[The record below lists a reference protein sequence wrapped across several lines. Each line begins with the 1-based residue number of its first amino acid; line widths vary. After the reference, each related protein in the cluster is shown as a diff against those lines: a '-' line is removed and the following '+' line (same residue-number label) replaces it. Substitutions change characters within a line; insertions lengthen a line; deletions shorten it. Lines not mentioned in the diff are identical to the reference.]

1 MKAPKMFGYTTA
13 IVTTAISLS
22 LTTPAAFAQESFKSW
37 DPRWSVLSSGISRPQ
52 TNEERNALKEA
63 VEDGTIDTRGTR
75 IDVNNSDVERTS
87 TGTRS
92 PMSNSKLRWHNP
104 FSTGFD
110 NPTSSRW
117 YQKDGNTQVFRVF
130 PGDENLATSREGA
143 GRSEAFAPNDGIRF
157 NDNKTMTFSA
167 RYRVHAHNGSKDVK
181 IYQSK
186 ATAEGGFD
194 PAWGVALWVE
204 ADGDVVIV
212 KRRQRKSDWVKIDT
226 GKNVGDSFNFRV
238 TDDGRNYKV
247 FIDNVEMADDSWDR
261 GNLKSVSRWGAY
273 VQGGEDGVLDGLVSD
288 AQIIFV
294 SGARVTVN

>member
-1 MKAPKMFGYTTA
+1 MKTQNTLVHTTA
-13 IVTTAISLS
+13 IIAAAISLS
-22 LTTPAAFAQESFKSW
+22 LTAPAAFAQESFKSW
-37 DPRWSVLSSGISRPQ
+37 DPQWSVLTSGISRPQ

-75 IDVNNSDVERTS
+75 INVNNSDVERTS

-92 PMSNSKLRWHNP
+92 PMSNSELRWHNP
-104 FSTGFD
+104 FSTGFE

-130 PGDENLATSREGA
+130 PGDENFATSRQGA
-143 GRSEAFAPNDGIRF
+143 GRSEAFAPDDGIRF
-157 NDNKTMTFSA
+157 SDNKTMTFSA

-186 ATAEGGFD
+186 ATAEAGLD

-226 GKNVGDSFNFRV
+226 GKDVGDSFNFRV
-238 TDDGRNYKV
+238 TDDGLNYKV
-247 FIDNVEMADDSWDR
+247 FVDNVKLADDSWDR